1 MAHELDFSRGRAAI
15 AYTRAGGTPWHGLG
29 APLPDDASMDD
40 WRHAAGFDW
49 EIEKAPVQYVD
60 GRGVT
65 RQMADRFVLHRSD
78 TGQALSVMS
87 GRYREVQP
95 AEVLDFFADVCESQ
109 RWSMETAGV
118 LKGGAQYWALA
129 KAGLDAF
136 LDGADH
142 HELYMLLATSADGSL
157 ATLAQ
162 ATDVRVVCHN
172 TLGFA
177 LNDTKGKR
185 VTVRHNTAFDAK
197 VIKRELGMV
206 DFETS
211 WESFIAQMQ
220 TLQTVEIDEGAAR
233 SFFAELLRPTQ
244 DRPAARGQYQ
254 AETFDQLLGGT
265 VRGGYTRIETDKAAP
280 ERAIRGL
287 EDLMTSYHTAPGAA
301 PGSAYG
307 LVQGVTH
314 WLDHVRGPDQDRR
327 LSSTWFGQGARLK
340 SAAMES
346 ALALAT
352 A

>member
-1 MAHELDFSRGRAAI
+1 MAHELDFSRGRAAM
-15 AYTRAGGTPWHGLG
+15 AYTRTGGTPWHGLG
-29 APLPDDASMDD
+29 APLPDDASLEE
-40 WRHAAGFDW
+40 WRDAAGFDW
-49 EIEKAPVQYVD
+49 QIEKAPVTFID
-60 GRGVT
+60 RHGIT
-65 RQMADRFVLHRSD
+65 RQMPDRFVLHRSD
-78 TGQALSVMS
+78 TGAPLSVMS

-95 AEVLDFFADVCESQ
+95 AQVLDFFADVCESQ
-109 RWSMETAGV
+109 RWTMETAGV

-129 KAGLDAF
+129 KAGLEAF
-136 LDGADH
+136 IDGTDH

-162 ATDVRVVCHN
+162 ATDVRVVCAN

-177 LNDTKGKR
+177 LNDAKGKR
-185 VTVRHNTAFDAK
+185 VTVRHNTLFDAQ

-206 DFETS
+206 DFDAS
-211 WESFIAQMQ
+211 WDAFIEQMK
-220 TLQTVEIDEGAAR
+220 TLQQVEVNEAEAR
-233 SFFAELLRPTQ
+233 TFFSELLRPSQ
-244 DRPAARGQYQ
+244 DRPAARGNHQ
-254 AETFDQLLGGT
+254 AETFEQLLGGSA
-265 VRGGYTRIETDKAAP
+265 RGGYTRIETDRAEP

-314 WLDHVRGPDQDRR
+314 WLDHVRGPDQGRR

-340 SAAMES
+340 DAAVDA
-346 ALALAT
+346 ALKLA